1 MTESEREIASDTLHL
16 LRPWI
21 ESLEARMSES
31 EIKAHRKAFQGFMD
45 WCAFYQVP
53 TPCSGIVAAR
63 YLLDLLAYGR
73 QLDELKAAAA
83 AIKYFYRQ
91 RRAYLDEEP
100 IAAAIELAEAQLN
113 PGRILN

>member
-1 MTESEREIASDTLHL
+1 MSENEREIASDTLHL

-21 ESLEARMSES
+21 ESLQAKMSES
-31 EIKAHRKAFQGFMD
+31 ETRAHRKAFQGFMD

-63 YLLDLLAYGR
+63 YLLDLLSYGR
-73 QLDELKAAAA
+73 PLEELKAAAA
-83 AIKYFYRQ
+83 SIKYFYRQ

-100 IAAAIELAEAQLN
+100 IAAAIELAEAQLSTE
-113 PGRILN
+113 RILN